1 MKSDLLKLLD
11 INEDGDGDVEDIRF
25 LLVRHEWLFV
35 AGVIIT
41 IGSLTNVLGYTDID
55 SDLFWTCAGAG
66 MMLEYLDDI
75 RRRRKLL

>member
-1 MKSDLLKLLD
+1 MKRDLVKLFDVNDDGELD
-11 INEDGDGDVEDIRF
+11 IEDVRF

-41 IGSLTNVLGYTDID
+41 MGSLANVLGYMDID
-55 SDLFWTCAGAG
+55 SDLFWTCAGLG